1 MPRKLNVVH
10 RFDPVSK
17 RHYLNQWNAVLHCH
31 HYSTLFTDLAVCTRS
46 FGGIEKLVEAGDKV
60 FGMLLKDY
68 FAKEGVS
75 TLDDKVAIA
84 EQYWRVMGMGM
95 IKIFTSDKTSGT
107 ATMEYSHLDEGWLK
121 KFGHWN
127 SPVNFFTQ
135 GFLAGFFGAA
145 YGLPFG
151 SYEVAETQS
160 LVRGDDISRFDIKLK
175 TGGS

>member
-60 FGMLLKDY
+60 FGML
-68 FAKEGVS
+68 
-75 TLDDKVAIA
+75 AIA

-95 IKIFTSDKTSGT
+95 IKIFTSDKTSGS